1 MFGEIHIGTVLA
13 ILVTLNLVGL
23 TILAYRLMR
32 RK

>member
-1 MFGEIHIGTVLA
+1 MLGEIQIGIVLA
-13 ILVTLNLVGL
+13 VLVTLNLVGL

>member
-1 MFGEIHIGTVLA
+1 MLGEIHLTTVLA